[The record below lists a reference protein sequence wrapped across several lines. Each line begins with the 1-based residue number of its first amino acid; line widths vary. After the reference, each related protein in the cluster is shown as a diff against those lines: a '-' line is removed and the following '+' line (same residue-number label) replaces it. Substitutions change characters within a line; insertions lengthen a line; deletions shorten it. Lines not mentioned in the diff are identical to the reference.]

1 MNALF
6 VLETTNFKPLNSI
19 LHNIFTFIYFIA
31 HQAGLWIIKLIQ
43 SIIPGADFLNHL
55 VDPLGFLVILTIFM
69 LLVGMEVARKIVW
82 IIVCAA
88 WILLFIRMLMIIFKI
103 G

>member
-1 MNALF
+1 MNTLF
-6 VLETTNFKPLNSI
+6 VLETTNFKPLNAI

-31 HQAGLWIIKLIQ
+31 HQTGLWIIKVIQ
-43 SIIPGADFLNHL
+43 SIVPSASFLDTL
-55 VDPLGFLVILTIFM
+55 VDPLGFLVILTVFM

-82 IIVCAA
+82 IVVFAA
-88 WILLFIRMLMIIFKI
+88 WILLFIRILMIIFKL